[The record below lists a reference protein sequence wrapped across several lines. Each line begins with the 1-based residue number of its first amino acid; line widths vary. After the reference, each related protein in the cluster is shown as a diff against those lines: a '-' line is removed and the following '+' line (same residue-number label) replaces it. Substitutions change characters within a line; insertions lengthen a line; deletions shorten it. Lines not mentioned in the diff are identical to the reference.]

1 MNSLSKCIPV
11 LIILSLIPFSL
22 PSQPAKPESTQSAT
36 PGSSTTSNQA
46 LHESP
51 SESLPLRRVVLYT
64 NGTAY
69 FEREAQVSGSGGI
82 DLYFRASDIDD
93 LLKSLVIQDPARDTP
108 PSVSYSSR
116 DPLDRIL
123 KSFSLDISGN
133 PNLATLL
140 LQARGEQVELWA
152 GERYQGTILGM
163 EARTNGGMPL
173 GKEGEDASSDLP
185 YPQTLYVQIL
195 TNQGMKTIP
204 YESISTFRFLNP
216 TLMEEISQALRYIR
230 ENRNTDKKRV
240 TLSFSGSGNRILRVG
255 YILESS
261 VWKTA
266 YRLVLGEGQKPLL
279 QGWGIVENSTDED
292 WKELRL
298 DLVSG
303 QPISFSMNLY
313 EPLYNP
319 RPKVPYSVERQLPP
333 PVYSAGV
340 APVPPAP
347 EASASAPS
355 AKRSKANLSAEAL
368 ADKSLASSLRE
379 EAKALPETEEFATP
393 EGLGSGTG
401 ARAEATSTG
410 QFIRYTIK
418 DPVTIPRRQ
427 AALLPI
433 LNASIE
439 GEMLSIYNESVNKK
453 HPLRGV
459 WIWNT
464 TGLALM
470 GGPITVFEAGQYAG
484 DARIDTVSAGD
495 RRLLSYAVDLDSEV
509 LFLDNTLPETIT
521 RIKVNKGN
529 LLISKILRK
538 ERAYTL
544 VNRGNTSR
552 TVLIE
557 HPVSPGYTLIEPA
570 AFEERTESVYRF
582 RKEVPAQSKS
592 GVMFRVLEER
602 PIESTVALS
611 NLQSE
616 GILFY
621 INQRTLSEKVRNAL
635 SRVIELRNELSQASR
650 TRGEI
655 ENRITQIT
663 RDQERI
669 RSNMGV
675 LDRTSALY
683 QRYLKTLGEQE
694 DSLAEL
700 QQKLSEARG
709 LENLKRKALE
719 EYLSNLEVE

>member
-36 PGSSTTSNQA
+36 PGSSTTSSQA

-185 YPQTLYVQIL
+185 YPQTLYAQIL

-279 QGWGIVENSTDED
+279 QGWGIVDNSTDED

-418 DPVTIPRRQ
+418 DPVSIPRRQ

-459 WIWNT
+459 WIRNT

-538 ERAYTL
+538 ERTYTL

-570 AFEERTESVYRF
+570 DYEERTESVYRF
-582 RKEVPAQSKS
+582 RKEVPAQSRS

-650 TRGEI
+650 TRGEL

-683 QRYLKTLGEQE
+683 QRYLKTLGDQE